1 MISVISVIVPVYN
14 ASKYLDRCIRS
25 ILSQT
30 FHNCEILLVND
41 GSTDN
46 SLEICNSY
54 AQRDQRIKVVSQLN
68 AGVSAARNKGL
79 SMAIGK
85 YVMFVDSDDYM
96 LPGMCEIMLQTIE
109 SKDAD
114 CVICGTTETWGGL
127 WAPKENED
135 YTDLT
140 FFKKDFDRH
149 LNTELLSPPWNKI
162 YKRELI
168 RKGFDTS
175 VSFGEDLMFNLD
187 YFKNCKKISFI
198 SAAPFYHE
206 KANENSLVN
215 RVYPSRLSEIEKVHS
230 AVLDFYEGSDQNI
243 SRKYIRDIIVYYR
256 AVVQNNNFKRKEKRT
271 FFEKWIKTSHLKE
284 IDLGKMSIDWKNRL
298 LLFFVR
304 HRLWALSELQINW
317 KSAIKPFCK

>member
-1 MISVISVIVPVYN
+1 MISIIIPIYN
-14 ASKYLDRCIRS
+14 SASYIDRCIQS
-25 ILSQT
+25 ILSQSNKDT
-30 FHNCEILLVND
+30 EIILVND

-54 AQRDQRIKVVSQLN
+54 AQRDQRIKVVSQPN
-68 AGVSAARNKGL
+68 TGVSAARNKGL

-256 AVVQNNNFKRKEKRT
+256 SVVQNNNFKRKEKRT

-304 HRLWALSELQINW
+304 HRWWALSELQINW

>member
-1 MISVISVIVPVYN
+1 MI
-14 ASKYLDRCIRS
+14 LR
-25 ILSQT
+25 
-30 FHNCEILLVND
+30 
-41 GSTDN
+41 
-46 SLEICNSY
+46 
-54 AQRDQRIKVVSQLN
+54 
-68 AGVSAARNKGL
+68 
-79 SMAIGK
+79 
-85 YVMFVDSDDYM
+85 
-96 LPGMCEIMLQTIE
+96 
-109 SKDAD
+109 
-114 CVICGTTETWGGL
+114 
-127 WAPKENED
+127 
-135 YTDLT
+135 
-140 FFKKDFDRH
+140 
-149 LNTELLSPPWNKI
+149 
-162 YKRELI
+162 
-168 RKGFDTS
+168 
-175 VSFGEDLMFNLD
+175 
-187 YFKNCKKISFI
+187 FI

-304 HRLWALSELQINW
+304 HRLWALSELQVNW